1 MKPVDGNFN
10 SARLLAC
17 GPLVLWLAVSGGGC
31 APRAFAP
38 AGAKT
43 ATFSTTPVVL
53 VPSAAA
59 QTTAAELP
67 VAPAFVGEGSLEA
80 RGERT
85 PETKLALAQLSV
97 RAVTTGDVAEMTIEH
112 VFRNDADEQ
121 LEGTFRFPMPA
132 RAMLVGLAME
142 IDGKL
147 VEGELVTREKARKV
161 YEETVDSMRDPALL
175 EWENGTTFKLRVFP
189 IEAKKTKRVVLR
201 VVAPLHRREDGG
213 LAFAY
218 RVPAASIDLPS
229 EKVSIT
235 VDGKAV
241 TPSSPRSASGEV
253 LVDVGARAPAVMTET
268 TPEGTYYVT
277 EVRAP
282 LAAAASP
289 ASPDASKAKPQALVV
304 ACDRSRSMLEAR
316 ALQAEVL
323 TRLVGELREVDRF
336 VVVAGDVRAKALGG
350 LAKPGDEAARAAVRA
365 LDATEPDGASDVG
378 ALVAEAAKAAA
389 SARAAGF
396 EPVVVYLGDASPTWG
411 ETRASALE
419 AAARASLAGTA
430 IHVVM
435 LGKSPDETTARA
447 LTGATHGRVL
457 RPRTQAEAR
466 QAARTVASAHAA
478 RRAEGVVLEGAEAAD
493 VPSLVPRTLYEGD
506 AAVAAIFVPN
516 GKPVPALRLVG
527 SISGKAFSEPIALA
541 SATKARDVGKRWAV
555 AKIEALGRDGDAHKE
570 EMVRTSLA
578 HGVMSKHTSFLVL
591 ESEEAYAKAQ
601 IARRAKA
608 LDRLQPGDAAVS
620 GVSGGDLDGTRTAS
634 VSPDHLQPG
643 DPEVR
648 IPAPADAQSVVV
660 VFPFGETK
668 SAVFEAD
675 AQGGAW
681 VARFLV
687 DRSTPDGT
695 YEIVVRVTLADG
707 TVQLS
712 KLPYVVDTKSP
723 KLRVT
728 TTRKP
733 SGAVEIRAVQELSAE
748 EIEAQAPSALGTL
761 DAKRMR
767 YAHILTDAKRVE
779 VRAPDGQVISL
790 VHVKLGEFVGT
801 WRPGPAA
808 SAGRGV
814 RGSLR
819 VVAVDRALNESVQDV
834 ELGR

>member
-1 MKPVDGNFN
+1 MKG
-10 SARLLAC
+10 SSRLAW
-17 GPLVLWLAVSGGGC
+17 GSLAVGLAALLPASGC
-31 APRAFAP
+31 APRPGTVPGAP
-38 AGAKT
+38 PALSRSAREET
-43 ATFSTTPVVL
+43 
-53 VPSAAA
+53 SAAA
-59 QTTAAELP
+59 SSAQTTSAELP
-67 VAPAFVGEGSLEA
+67 VAAAFVGEGSLEA
-80 RGERT
+80 RGQTT
-85 PETKLALAQLSV
+85 PQTKLALAALSV

-121 LEGTFRFPMPA
+121 LEGTFRFPMPE
-132 RAMLVGLAME
+132 RSMLVGLAME

-161 YEETVDSMRDPALL
+161 YEETVDSMQDPALL

-218 RVPAASIDLPS
+218 RVPAASVDLPT
-229 EKVSIT
+229 EKVRIW
-235 VDGKAV
+235 VDGKRVSPASSAR
-241 TPSSPRSASGEV
+241 TPSGEV
-253 LVDVGARAPAVMTET
+253 LVHVGARAPAVMTET
-268 TPEGTYYVT
+268 TADGSYYVA

-282 LAAAASP
+282 LAGLGSASP
-289 ASPDASKAKPQALVV
+289 VDASPAKPQALVV

-316 ALQAEVL
+316 ALQSEVL
-323 TRLVGELREVDRF
+323 AQLVSELRDVDRF
-336 VVVAGDVRAKALGG
+336 AVVAGDVRAKPLGG
-350 LAKPGDEAARAAVRA
+350 LMAKGSEAASAALRA
-365 LDATEPDGASDVG
+365 LDASEPDGASDVS
-378 ALVAEAAKAAA
+378 ALVVEAAKAAA
-389 SARAAGF
+389 VARAAGF

-419 AAARASLAGTA
+419 ASARASLGGAA
-430 IHVVM
+430 MHVVM
-435 LGKSPDETTARA
+435 LGKSSDETTARA
-447 LTGATHGRVL
+447 LTAATHGRLL
-457 RPRTQAEAR
+457 RPRTRDDAR
-466 QAARTVASAHAA
+466 RAARAVVSARTA
-478 RRAEGVVLEGAEAAD
+478 RRAEGVALEGAEAAD
-493 VPSLVPRTLYEGD
+493 VPTLVPRTLYEGD
-506 AAVAAIFVPN
+506 ATFAAIFVPK
-516 GKPVPALRLVG
+516 GKPTPALRLVG
-527 SISGKAFSEPIALA
+527 TVDGKAFSEPVALA

-555 AKIEALGRDGDAHKE
+555 AKLQALGRDGDAHKE

-591 ESEEAYAKAQ
+591 ESDEAYEKAQ

-608 LDRLQPGDAAVS
+608 PTAGDPA
-620 GVSGGDLDGTRTAS
+620 VSGGDLDGTRTAS

-648 IPAPADAQSVVV
+648 IPAPADARSVVV

-712 KLPYVVDTKSP
+712 KLPYVVDTLSP

-728 TTRKP
+728 TTRKA
-733 SGAVEIRAVQELSAE
+733 SGAVEIRAVQELSSE

-761 DAKRMR
+761 AEKRVR

-790 VHVKLGEFVGT
+790 VHVKLGEFVGI
-801 WRPGPAA
+801 WRPGPASAA
-808 SAGRGV
+808 SGATDGRGSH
-814 RGSLR
+814 RTLR
-819 VVAVDRALNESVQDV
+819 VVAVDRALNESIQDV
-834 ELGR
+834 EIEAR